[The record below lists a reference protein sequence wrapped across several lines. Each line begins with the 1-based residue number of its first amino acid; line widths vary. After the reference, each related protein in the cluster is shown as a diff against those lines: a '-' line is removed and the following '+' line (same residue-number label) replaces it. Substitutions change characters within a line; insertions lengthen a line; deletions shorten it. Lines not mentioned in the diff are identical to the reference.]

1 MTILY
6 VNTGTSPNKGDGDS
20 LRVSFDKINQNFREL
35 INSINT
41 GTTSTA
47 SIVVGA
53 MAPTNPNVGALWYD
67 VVTGRLYIWFDSY
80 WVDTN
85 PDAVAGP
92 TGPRGNPGPEGI
104 QGLNGSSG
112 PSGPVGLASNVSGPR
127 GLSGPS
133 GPDGLLGPSGPQGPA
148 SNVSGPSGPSGTAGL
163 RGVQGPTGAE
173 GIQGIN
179 GPSGPSG
186 PAGTSGPS
194 GPLGPSGP
202 SGPDFTGGSLV
213 NPVNINLDTQSVS
226 TITGALTIIGGVG
239 IGKNLTV
246 GQRLS
251 FAQTEESFTTLNG
264 AMGVVVHDCS
274 SGMIFNHIGITANF
288 TVNLTNLNL
297 DPGFATTVS
306 CILNQGGTAYV
317 SNALQIAG
325 ITQTVRWQGN
335 SIAPSGSPNKK
346 EVVSFSIYNVSG
358 SYTVLGQ
365 LVSFG

>member
-35 INSINT
+35 ITSIST
-41 GTTSTA
+41 ATTSTA
-47 SIVVGA
+47 SIQVGA
-53 MAPTNPNVGALWYD
+53 MAPTDPAIGSLWYD
-67 VVTGRLYIWFDSY
+67 VITGRLYVWYDNY

-104 QGLNGSSG
+104 QGLNGPTGPSGPRGAASNVSGPQGVSGPTGPQGPTGPPGLGNPGHSG
-112 PSGPVGLASNVSGPR
+112 PSGPSGPR
-127 GLSGPS
+127 GLSGP
-133 GPDGLLGPSGPQGPA
+133 QG
-148 SNVSGPSGPSGTAGL
+148 N
-163 RGVQGPTGAE
+163 QGAD
-173 GIQGIN
+173 GIQGVN

-186 PAGTSGPS
+186 PFGLSGPTGPQGVSGPS
-194 GPLGPSGP
+194 GPI
-202 SGPDFTGGSLV
+202 FAGGSLT
-213 NPVNINLDTQSVS
+213 NPVNIDLDIQSVS
-226 TITGALTIIGGVG
+226 TITGALTVLGGVG

-264 AMGVVVHDCS
+264 AMGVVEHDCS
-274 SGMIFNHIGITANF
+274 AGMIFNHIGITANF

-306 CILNQGGTAYV
+306 CILNQGNTPYV

-325 ITQTVRWQGN
+325 VTQLVRWQGN